1 MSHLENPTKTDV
13 FVDIGQLGV
22 ASEEVVSQFR
32 LDIERGKHWFDALLD
47 AIGAWGITEENINGV
62 HYKYLYAGEA
72 FDWLALAERLV
83 WACEDLIPSYDRDN
97 LLFDG
102 VLPDDFDREQFKDLL
117 GIDKYRAYLNYYYGI
132 VVEEALHLAVE
143 LDLNKRFVSNG
154 HQYSRDFTN
163 DIFKRIYSLGY
174 VDLLTQFREINEKP
188 FTSEMHISELKEF
201 TYWLFKYRIMNS
213 DKARTASDTKKGL
226 DQLMMMKAPTPTDSE
241 DSDFVQIVAMQSERR
256 TKK

>member
-1 MSHLENPTKTDV
+1 MIGHDKTMNTNSIETLRVHLKE
-13 FVDIGQLGV
+13 
-22 ASEEVVSQFR
+22 
-32 LDIERGKHWFDALLD
+32 GKYWPVALLQTM
-47 AIGAWGITEENINGV
+47 ANWSIPGEECHGRRFV
-62 HYKYLYAGEA
+62 YLIQGEA

-83 WACEDLIPSYDRDN
+83 LSCEDLIPSSDRDN

-256 TKK
+256 AKK

>member
-1 MSHLENPTKTDV
+1 MNTNSIETLRVHLEKGEYWPV
-13 FVDIGQLGV
+13 
-22 ASEEVVSQFR
+22 
-32 LDIERGKHWFDALLD
+32 ALLQTM
-47 AIGAWGITEENINGV
+47 ANWSIPGEECHGRRFV
-62 HYKYLYAGEA
+62 YLIQGEA

-83 WACEDLIPSYDRDN
+83 LSCEDLIPSSDRDN

>member
-1 MSHLENPTKTDV
+1 MIGHDKTMNTNSIETLRVHLAEGKYWP
-13 FVDIGQLGV
+13 V
-22 ASEEVVSQFR
+22 ALLETMANWSIPSEECFGRRFV
-32 LDIERGKHWFDALLD
+32 
-47 AIGAWGITEENINGV
+47 
-62 HYKYLYAGEA
+62 YLIQGEA

-83 WACEDLIPSYDRDN
+83 LSCEDLIPSSDRDN

-117 GIDKYRAYLNYYYGI
+117 GIDKYRAYLNFYYGI

-163 DIFKRIYSLGY
+163 EIFKRIYSLGY

-226 DQLMMMKAPTPTDSE
+226 DQLMMMKAPSPTDSE
-241 DSDFVQIVAMQSERR
+241 ASDFVQIVAMQSERR
-256 TKK
+256 NQK